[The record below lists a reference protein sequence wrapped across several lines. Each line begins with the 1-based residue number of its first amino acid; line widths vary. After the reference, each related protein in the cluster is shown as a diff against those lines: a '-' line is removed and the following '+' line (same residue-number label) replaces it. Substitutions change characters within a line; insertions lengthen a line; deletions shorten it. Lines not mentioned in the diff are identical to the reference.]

1 MLKAVND
8 VPVPKNSRK
17 NLFPC
22 FLRDVSTT
30 NRVSR
35 FLTVY

>member
-8 VPVPKNSRK
+8 VSVPKNSRK
-17 NLFPC
+17 NLCPC
-22 FLRDVSTT
+22 FLWDVSTN

-35 FLTVY
+35 FLTVH